1 MDIDGC
7 RLVCADPNPSI
18 ARRATARRTGVVPIH
33 KRPARE
39 AQAEGRMERRGNPE
53 VYAAERPSE
62 NLGRWPANLI
72 LEHQPE
78 CQREGS
84 RRVKAGPWGMGKS
97 ASATKSGMGKSE
109 GRPIDNAQFRNADGT
124 ETVEAWDCA
133 EGCPVAVLDEQSG
146 ILQSG
151 SVKSG
156 YKKQGQTQPSRG
168 GYEGGLRNDIPLTGF
183 GDTGGASRFFK
194 QVGGSRE

>member
-72 LEHQPE
+72 LEHPG
-78 CQREGS
+78 CQKSGS
-84 RRVKAGPWGMGKS
+84 RPAKGYVINRWDDGAKPFGGGAGHPYS
-97 ASATKSGMGKSE
+97 SE
-109 GRPIDNAQFRNADGT
+109 PQS
-124 ETVEAWDCA
+124 EEVEVWDCI
-133 EGCPVAVLDEQSG
+133 EGCPVAALDEQSG
-146 ILQSG
+146 FQ
-151 SVKSG
+151 KSG
-156 YKKQGQTQPSRG
+156 TAIQRHGGGQKIGGQGIYGGSRG
-168 GYEGGLRNDIPLTGF
+168 LVRQDAGF
-183 GDTGGASRFFK
+183 EDSGGASRFFK
-194 QVGGSRE
+194 QVGGTKE